1 MVQPKKLQL
10 KKLPPG
16 HGLKV
21 SPTKKQTSMETGAFR
36 KGMKPDAK
44 DKAQVL
50 RNMKKISFKEW
61 EAMTVKQRK
70 DVGLPTNKL
79 QLPYY
84 GKGNFKKP
92 VPRKQRPG
100 SK

>member
-1 MVQPKKLQL
+1 
-10 KKLPPG
+10 
-16 HGLKV
+16 
-21 SPTKKQTSMETGAFR
+21 MESGTFR

-70 DVGLPTNKL
+70 NVGLPTNKL
-79 QLPYY
+79 QLPIY

-92 VPRKQRPG
+92 VVKPRNRRPG
-100 SK
+100 SKQSSSNGIIKK